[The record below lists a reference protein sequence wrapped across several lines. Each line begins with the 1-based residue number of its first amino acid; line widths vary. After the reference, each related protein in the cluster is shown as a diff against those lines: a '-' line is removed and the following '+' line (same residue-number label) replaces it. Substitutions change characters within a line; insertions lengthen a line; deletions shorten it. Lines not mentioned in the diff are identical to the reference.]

1 MAENIKTTVEELRKL
16 INVDNVIG
24 SPIETE
30 DKILIP
36 VMRMGV
42 GFGAGESLL
51 GNEGNDVAGAAAGVE
66 PISMVMIPKK
76 GNDAE
81 GVRVLDLSKGT
92 ETNKALSDLGLIITD
107 LVKGYMGTMNEGEY
121 VNEEEFIEPEFT
133 TYDENEKEE
142 KLKKVVPRIKYGSYS
157 WNYSR
162 LTLEY
167 KYHFLMRMK
176 AELMDAREKGNL
188 DKDLFNEAQWKN
200 VTRILDDSDGFFRD
214 SCKAVMKGQES
225 AADLI
230 EEYVRLREIEK
241 QYVVL
246 KKNQESLQEKYDNLD
261 KNHKELKKQVNR
273 YLPNRM
279 KRFLKRILKKIKF
292 R

>member
-107 LVKGYMGTMNEGEY
+107 LVKSYMGTMDNSEY

-133 TYDENEKEE
+133 TYDEKEKEE
-142 KLKKVVPRIKYGSYS
+142 
-157 WNYSR
+157 
-162 LTLEY
+162 
-167 KYHFLMRMK
+167 
-176 AELMDAREKGNL
+176 
-188 DKDLFNEAQWKN
+188 
-200 VTRILDDSDGFFRD
+200 
-214 SCKAVMKGQES
+214 
-225 AADLI
+225 
-230 EEYVRLREIEK
+230 
-241 QYVVL
+241 
-246 KKNQESLQEKYDNLD
+246 
-261 KNHKELKKQVNR
+261 
-273 YLPNRM
+273 
-279 KRFLKRILKKIKF
+279 
-292 R
+292 

>member
-107 LVKGYMGTMNEGEY
+107 LVKGYMGSMDNDEH

-133 TYDENEKEE
+133 TYDNEEEKKEE
-142 KLKKVVPRIKYGSYS
+142 
-157 WNYSR
+157 
-162 LTLEY
+162 
-167 KYHFLMRMK
+167 
-176 AELMDAREKGNL
+176 
-188 DKDLFNEAQWKN
+188 
-200 VTRILDDSDGFFRD
+200 
-214 SCKAVMKGQES
+214 
-225 AADLI
+225 
-230 EEYVRLREIEK
+230 
-241 QYVVL
+241 
-246 KKNQESLQEKYDNLD
+246 
-261 KNHKELKKQVNR
+261 
-273 YLPNRM
+273 
-279 KRFLKRILKKIKF
+279 
-292 R
+292 